1 MKTTALALT
10 RPQRARERWETGAV
24 GGAGVGGEEPV
35 SVGFCV
41 DIGRVCHK
49 SGRRIERAGGGRVG
63 WGREGGWVVGKAG
76 KNTRRPV
83 GDGHECGYDEDKWR
97 SGGARLRSP
106 VKRECELDAVRL
118 RQVVKDFGPVRAL
131 DGLSVAI
138 AQGTIYGILGPN
150 GVGKTTMIRVI
161 AGLLEADEGEVRLL
175 DRAPGSAEAL
185 ANMGY
190 MPQAAALYDELT
202 VRENVAFFA
211 ACYGREEARAAEEA
225 VEFVGLQERAG
236 SQVRTLSGGMKQ
248 RVSLACAIAHEPKI
262 LLLDEP
268 TVGVDP
274 LLRAQLWERFRKMA
288 AAGTTILMSSHIMD
302 EAERCDTLG
311 LILRGRML
319 AEGSAGEIRERTGT
333 ADLEEAFLSLAGRG
347 NEAA

>member
-1 MKTTALALT
+1 M
-10 RPQRARERWETGAV
+10 
-24 GGAGVGGEEPV
+24 
-35 SVGFCV
+35 
-41 DIGRVCHK
+41 
-49 SGRRIERAGGGRVG
+49 
-63 WGREGGWVVGKAG
+63 
-76 KNTRRPV
+76 
-83 GDGHECGYDEDKWR
+83 
-97 SGGARLRSP
+97 
-106 VKRECELDAVRL
+106 
-118 RQVVKDFGPVRAL
+118 RAL

-150 GVGKTTMIRVI
+150 GAGKTTMIRVI

>member
-1 MKTTALALT
+1 M
-10 RPQRARERWETGAV
+10 
-24 GGAGVGGEEPV
+24 
-35 SVGFCV
+35 
-41 DIGRVCHK
+41 
-49 SGRRIERAGGGRVG
+49 
-63 WGREGGWVVGKAG
+63 
-76 KNTRRPV
+76 
-83 GDGHECGYDEDKWR
+83 
-97 SGGARLRSP
+97 
-106 VKRECELDAVRL
+106 DAVRL

-150 GVGKTTMIRVI
+150 GAGKTTMIRVI

>member
-1 MKTTALALT
+1 M
-10 RPQRARERWETGAV
+10 
-24 GGAGVGGEEPV
+24 
-35 SVGFCV
+35 
-41 DIGRVCHK
+41 
-49 SGRRIERAGGGRVG
+49 
-63 WGREGGWVVGKAG
+63 
-76 KNTRRPV
+76 
-83 GDGHECGYDEDKWR
+83 
-97 SGGARLRSP
+97 
-106 VKRECELDAVRL
+106 DAVSL
-118 RQVVKDFGPVRAL
+118 REVVKNFGAVRAL
-131 DGLSVAI
+131 DGLSLAI
-138 AQGTIYGILGPN
+138 PQGTIYGILGPN
-150 GVGKTTMIRVI
+150 GAGKTTAIRLI
-161 AGLLEADEGEVRLL
+161 AGLLEVDGGEVRLL
-175 DRAPGSAEAL
+175 ERAPGSAEAL

-211 ACYGREEARAAEEA
+211 ACYGRNEASMADAA

-274 LLRAQLWERFRKMA
+274 ALRAQLWERFRKMA
-288 AAGTTILMSSHIMD
+288 AGGTMILVSSHIMD

-311 LILRGRML
+311 LILRGRLL
-319 AEGSAGEIRERTGT
+319 AEGSAGEIRERAGT
-333 ADLEEAFLSLAGRG
+333 DDLEGAFLTLAGSE

>member
-1 MKTTALALT
+1 M
-10 RPQRARERWETGAV
+10 
-24 GGAGVGGEEPV
+24 
-35 SVGFCV
+35 
-41 DIGRVCHK
+41 
-49 SGRRIERAGGGRVG
+49 
-63 WGREGGWVVGKAG
+63 
-76 KNTRRPV
+76 
-83 GDGHECGYDEDKWR
+83 
-97 SGGARLRSP
+97 
-106 VKRECELDAVRL
+106 
-118 RQVVKDFGPVRAL
+118 RAL

-150 GVGKTTMIRVI
+150 GAGKTTMIRVI

-202 VRENVAFFA
+202 VRENVAFFP

-302 EAERCDTLG
+302 EGERCDTLG
-311 LILRGRML
+311 LVLRGRML